1 MIKGSQAKSIMV
13 WLLLSAICLPLAG
26 CWDQRELQ
34 NRHMVLAAAID
45 VVDGD
50 VKESETFVE
59 AHGGRNFRL
68 SVQLLDI
75 EPQEGEQGEGKE
87 RTYVISGVGRLF
99 FEIMRDMFG
108 QLGRPISWEHI
119 QAIVISQ
126 AAVDYGGIDQLLDWF
141 SRDAEMRWRIRLY
154 ITPGE
159 AKPIIEYQP
168 PGGEPN
174 GLFLTGISRNYIKN
188 PHIGS
193 VQTELGYASGR
204 IDNKIPIPIPK
215 IELSG
220 DIIKVGGIGIVKN
233 GQVVGY
239 LDEYE
244 TLGAKFI
251 MGSEKSAIITTA
263 CKDHP
268 DRVFALE
275 LYQHDT
281 TLEPHVSGDNIY
293 YTLDITVYGSI
304 GEMQT
309 CPEPNDH
316 NLIDAEFLE
325 KMEQQFAEEVQKTVV
340 HAYERHQTLKVDSLG
355 MGKKL
360 QNKYPKKWIEI
371 KDRWNEEVFPHV
383 PLIVSVNVSIRH
395 TADRK

>member
-1 MIKGSQAKSIMV
+1 MVKGNKAKMLMA

-45 VVDGD
+45 VVDDDG
-50 VKESETFVE
+50 KPYETFVQP
-59 AHGGRNFRL
+59 HGGRNFRF
-68 SVQLLDI
+68 SVQILDI
-75 EPQEGEQGEGKE
+75 EPQEGEQGMPKE
-87 RTYVISGVGRLF
+87 STYVVSGVGRLF
-99 FEIMRDMFG
+99 FEIMRDMYG
-108 QLGRPISWEHI
+108 QLGRPITWDHI
-119 QAIVISQ
+119 QAIVLSQ
-126 AAVDYGGIDQLLDWF
+126 AAIDYGGLDQLLDWF
-141 SRDAEMRWRIRLY
+141 SRNTEMRWRIRLY

-159 AKPIIEYQP
+159 AKPIIEYEP
-168 PGGEPN
+168 PSGEPN
-174 GLFLTGISRNYIKN
+174 GLYLTGISRNYIKN

-193 VQTELGYASGR
+193 VQTELGYAIGR
-204 IDNKIPIPIPK
+204 IDNQIPIPIPK
-215 IELSG
+215 IELTG
-220 DIIKVGGIGIVKN
+220 DILKVGGIGIVKN
-233 GQVVGY
+233 GHVVGY

-268 DRVFALE
+268 DKVFVFE
-275 LYQHDT
+275 LFRHDT
-281 TLEPHVSGDNIY
+281 TLKPYVSGDNIY
-293 YTLDITVYGSI
+293 YTLDITMYGTI

-316 NLIDAEFLE
+316 NLVDAEFLK
-325 KMEQQFAEEVQKTVV
+325 KMELQFAEEVKKAIVQ
-340 HAYERHQTLKVDSLG
+340 AYERNQKLEADTLA

-360 QNKYPKKWIEI
+360 QIKYPKKWKEI
-371 KDRWNEEVFPHV
+371 KGRWNEEIFPHV

-395 TADRK
+395 TAERK